1 VTFAVLFRRSAADFL
16 KTLPEKSQRIV
27 TANLAILQTEPY
39 PGSGG
44 DKERLNTDGMEV
56 FRLHIGR
63 TFTALYI
70 IHTDTDRNWVEI
82 THLMTI
88 EQAHNH
94 YGRL

>member
-16 KTLPEKSQRIV
+16 ASLPEKSQRII
-27 TANLAILQTEPY
+27 TAKLAILQSDPY

-44 DKERLNTDGMEV
+44 DKKRLNVEGMEV

-63 TFTALYI
+63 AFTAFYLV
-70 IHTDTDRNWVEI
+70 HADAEEQWVEI

-88 EQAHNH
+88 EQAHKH

>member
-16 KTLPEKSQRIV
+16 NALPEKSQRIV
-27 TANLAILQTEPY
+27 TEKLAVLQTDPY

-63 TFTALYI
+63 SFTALYI
-70 IHTDTDRNWVEI
+70 IHTDRDWVEI

-88 EQAHNH
+88 EQAHKR